1 MRAPALSCL
10 LVLVA
15 GCAHADLKPEPVHP
29 TDLSGHWVLNAAA
42 SDDAVAVANK
52 WLSKEMRP
60 RRQIMPRGRGQEEDD
75 DYKIPDDEHTVV
87 QPPPEDDDSPEGR
100 KRHQP
105 HINFNSERVRQVLGL
120 VPALDI
126 TQSESGV
133 KIATELENESYEPGR
148 SQVSMIDGGLADS
161 QIGWDGETF
170 SIDRRVPHG
179 LRVTEQY
186 RLLNKGTQL
195 EVRLER
201 RGEGM
206 FSPINLRRVYDR
218 AAPPA
223 AVDPNAGPSR

>member
-1 MRAPALSCL
+1 MRAALTCL
-10 LVLVA
+10 LTLA
-15 GCAHADLKPEPVHP
+15 AFAAHAELKAEPSRP
-29 TDLSGHWVLNAAA
+29 TDLSGHWVFNAAA

-60 RRQIMPRGRGQEEDD
+60 RRPVMPRGRGEEDD
-75 DYKIPDDEHTVV
+75 EYKIPDDEHTVV
-87 QPPPEDDDSPEGR
+87 QEPPADDDSPEGR

-105 HINFNSERVRQVLGL
+105 HINFNSERVRRILGL

-126 TQSESGV
+126 TQSEGGV
-133 KIATELENESYEPGR
+133 KVASELETESYEPGR
-148 SQVSMIDGGLADS
+148 SQVSTIEGGLADS
-161 QIGWDGETF
+161 EIGWDGETF

-179 LRVTEQY
+179 LRVVEQY

-195 EVRLER
+195 EVRIER

-206 FSPINLRRVYDR
+206 FSPMNLRRVYDR